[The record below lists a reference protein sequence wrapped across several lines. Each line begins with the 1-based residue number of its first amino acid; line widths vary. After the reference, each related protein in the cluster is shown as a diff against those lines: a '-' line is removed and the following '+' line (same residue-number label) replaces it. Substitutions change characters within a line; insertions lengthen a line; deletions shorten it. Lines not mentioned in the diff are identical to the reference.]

1 METGLLRPVLFVMA
15 CTACHGLCYLSW
27 PALPVMGDIDMMAN
41 LEYYKVFYHVVKCGS
56 VTQAAGVLSLSQ
68 PAVSQSLKQLE
79 SALGVVLLKRTSH
92 GITPTAEGRQLFSYV
107 EKGYE
112 QFEAG
117 EKWLLQMRSLERGE
131 ITIGASDMTLRF
143 FLLPYLERFHEKY
156 PGIKVYVTNGPTPAT
171 MKLLREGKID
181 FGVVSGPLS
190 REESIG
196 MFPVKKIE
204 DIFVIGKKFSGYA
217 GKTHPLKLLEQ
228 LPLITMEKPTST
240 RKYVQNFLEE
250 RGVRINPEFELAT
263 SDMIVQFALRNL
275 GVGSVVRDFA
285 AQELAEGTLTE
296 LKFEEPVPVRDFLVV
311 TDERSRKSLAASAL
325 LEMVRD
331 TGKEEERK

>member
-1 METGLLRPVLFVMA
+1 MT
-15 CTACHGLCYLSW
+15 
-27 PALPVMGDIDMMAN
+27 AN

-79 SALGVVLLKRTSH
+79 SVLGVILLKRTSR
-92 GITPTAEGRQLFSYV
+92 GIAPTAEGKLLFSYV

-112 QFEAG
+112 QFESG
-117 EKWLLQMRSLERGE
+117 ERQLLQMCSLERGE

-156 PGIKVYVTNGPTPAT
+156 PGIKVSVTNAPTPAT
-171 MKLLREGKID
+171 MELLREGKID
-181 FGVVSGPLS
+181 FGVVSGPLPQ
-190 REESIG
+190 EEGIG
-196 MFPVKKIE
+196 MLAVKQIE
-204 DIFVIGKKFSGYA
+204 DIFVVGKKFAQYV
-217 GKTHPLKLLEQ
+217 GKRQPLSLLEQ

-240 RKYVQNFLEE
+240 RKYVQHFLE
-250 RGVRINPEFELAT
+250 GNNVHINPEFELAT

-285 AQELAEGTLTE
+285 REELGSGALME
-296 LKFEEPVPVRDFLVV
+296 LKFEKQVPGRSFLVV
-311 TDERSRKSLAASAL
+311 TDERNRRSLAAAAL
-325 LEMVRD
+325 LKMVREKQLRGED
-331 TGKEEERK
+331 GKEEKV